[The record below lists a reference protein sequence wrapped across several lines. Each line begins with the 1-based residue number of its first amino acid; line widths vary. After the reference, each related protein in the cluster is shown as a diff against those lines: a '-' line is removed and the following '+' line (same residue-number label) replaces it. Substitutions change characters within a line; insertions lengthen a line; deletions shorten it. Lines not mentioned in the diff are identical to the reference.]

1 MLGLDHVVLQVSIEA
16 VLVELIEIGRVQD
29 RHIDIA
35 GMEEVVDQYIFAIA
49 AKFVEWPHLIGRAQA
64 AVKGV
69 KAFDPA
75 LPVLVF
81 PILGVGVPKM
91 HMTVD
96 NEDVVS
102 IMTVHLPLLRWRG
115 AWRAR
120 RDRKRH
126 WPPTRR
132 EQYGRRGNTLR
143 AARPA
148 LACRRDRQSIGR
160 LGR

>member
-1 MLGLDHVVLQVSIEA
+1 MLGLDNVVLQVGVEA

-35 GMEEVVDQYIFAIA
+35 GTEQVVDQYLFAIA
-49 AKFVEWPHLIGRAQA
+49 AKFVERPHLLGRAQT

-69 KAFDPA
+69 KTFDPA

-91 HMTVD
+91 HVTVD
-96 NEDVVS
+96 NEDVMS
-102 IMTVHLPLLRWRG
+102 IMTVHLPLLRWRS
-115 AWRAR
+115 AWQAR

-132 EQYGRRGNTLR
+132 ERCGRRG
-143 AARPA
+143 
-148 LACRRDRQSIGR
+148 
-160 LGR
+160 